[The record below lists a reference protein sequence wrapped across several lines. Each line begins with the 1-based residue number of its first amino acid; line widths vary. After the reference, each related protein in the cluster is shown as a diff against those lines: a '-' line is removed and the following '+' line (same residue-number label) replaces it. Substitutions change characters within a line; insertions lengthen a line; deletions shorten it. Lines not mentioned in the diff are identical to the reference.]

1 MKFNNHP
8 QLKSNVRSFFAVVA
22 ISIALPALAYADH
35 DHDKDGPREDHGRG
49 DRDERQGDRQVPVVP
64 EANAGW
70 VLVPFS
76 VRSSFSRR
84 DSSCV
89 GRLPNR
95 IVAEL

>member
-35 DHDKDGPREDHGRG
+35 GHDKDGPREDHGRG
-49 DRDERQGDRQVPVVP
+49 DRDDRQGDRQVPVVP

-70 VLVPFS
+70 VLVPFFGA
-76 VRSSFSRR
+76 VLLFSARQLFR
-84 DSSCV
+84 GKV
-89 GRLPNR
+89 T
-95 IVAEL
+95 E